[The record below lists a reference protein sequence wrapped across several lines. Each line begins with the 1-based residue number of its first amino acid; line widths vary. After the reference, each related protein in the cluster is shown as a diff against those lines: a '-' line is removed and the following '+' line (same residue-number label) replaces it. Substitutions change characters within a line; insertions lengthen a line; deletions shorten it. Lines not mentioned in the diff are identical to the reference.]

1 MSMPYPQDRHR
12 ERKEKGEQPYKDAR
26 EALSESEAELN
37 REASTREGFDATE
50 SEEERCARQEAEAS
64 ERLAEIGEEL
74 ADEQESS

>member
-50 SEEERCARQEAEAS
+50 SEEERRARQEAEAS